1 MNQPTKR
8 KRVITNEHGKTK
20 NPMAKVLRYFKPQTF
35 RNKKVYTRK
44 EKHAKRKA
52 AWFNLGDW

>member
-1 MNQPTKR
+1 MNQLTKR
-8 KRVITNEHGKTK
+8 KRRTNDKRTK
-20 NPMAKVLRYFKPQTF
+20 NPIAKVLRYFKPQTF
-35 RNKKVYTRK
+35 RNKKTYTRK